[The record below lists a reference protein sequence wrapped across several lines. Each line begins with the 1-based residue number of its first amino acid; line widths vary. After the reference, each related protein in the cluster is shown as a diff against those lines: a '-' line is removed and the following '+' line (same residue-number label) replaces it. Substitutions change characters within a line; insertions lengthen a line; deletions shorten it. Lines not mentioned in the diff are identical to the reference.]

1 MEYFSLGSVLT
12 YCPGEYTWNENYLR
26 AIASCCLLGLHYL
39 NTRNLF
45 HGVGDD
51 GGAEG

>member
-1 MEYFSLGSVLT
+1 MEYCPLESLSAYST
-12 YCPGEYTWNENYLR
+12 GEYTWNENYLR

-39 NTRNLF
+39 NSHNLI

-51 GGAEG
+51 GGVE